1 MFFSSVHH
9 IQVSALAAFINTTWE
24 SICRLIDFC
33 QEKKKQTNKQ
43 TQQQTNEQP
52 SPPPKP
58 HKTTQPQ
65 QDVVEPF

>member
-33 QEKKKQTNKQ
+33 QEKTHKQ